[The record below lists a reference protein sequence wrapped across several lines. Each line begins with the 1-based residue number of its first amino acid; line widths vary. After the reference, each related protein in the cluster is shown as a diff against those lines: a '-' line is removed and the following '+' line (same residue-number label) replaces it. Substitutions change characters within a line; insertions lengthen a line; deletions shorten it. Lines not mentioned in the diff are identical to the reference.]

1 MPHLGRARWFVDSHD
16 HRHTHLI
23 GRCVLKHR
31 GLVFFFLSI
40 KPIGQ
45 PEIRGQALYN
55 EVIFTV

>member
-1 MPHLGRARWFVDSHD
+1 MPHLGHD

-31 GLVFFFLSI
+31 GLGFFLSI

-45 PEIRGQALYN
+45 SEIRGQALYN